1 MAERFG
7 MVFAVQLTK
16 ARIMTHTDKS
26 SVALVLG
33 SGGARGLAHI
43 GAIEALQ
50 QRGYQITSVSGCSM
64 GSIIAGMFCA
74 GKLEEAKEWFL
85 SIDRQRILQ
94 LTDFSITGNSL
105 VKGKRVIEA
114 LQEIVPDCKIESL
127 PIPLTLVASDLL
139 TTDEIIF
146 RSGSLFEAI
155 RASISIPLFFQPVQW
170 QGRLLVDGGILNPLP
185 LKHIQRTDG
194 DLLVAMNI
202 SGKDGLTIEHKSS
215 DLLRI
220 AQSLRQRHLPYTP
233 KVVQQLSDNVTQRL
247 TAIDR
252 ARRLSLQGTVN
263 YVTMLDRM
271 SDMQIQQN
279 TLLAL
284 QLTPPDIL
292 ATMPQYAFNT
302 FDFDKAEEI
311 IVMGKQLM
319 NEALDTFEQKTNS

>member
-1 MAERFG
+1 M
-7 MVFAVQLTK
+7 K
-16 ARIMTHTDKS
+16 

-43 GAIEALQ
+43 GAIEAIEE
-50 QRGYQITSVSGCSM
+50 RGYSIHSVSGCSM
-64 GSIIAGMFCA
+64 GSIIAGMYCA
-74 GKLEEAKEWFL
+74 GKLKEAKEWFM

-105 VKGKRVIEA
+105 VKGSKVIKA
-114 LQEIVPDCKIESL
+114 LQEIVPECRIESL

-139 TTDEIIF
+139 TTDEVVF
-146 RSGSLFEAI
+146 RSGSLFDAI

-185 LKHIQRTDG
+185 LKQIQRTEG
-194 DLLVAMNI
+194 DILVAMNI
-202 SGKDGLTIEHKSS
+202 SAKDGLTIAHKSS
-215 DLLRI
+215 DLLKI
-220 AQSLRQRHLPYTP
+220 ARTMQEQRLPSMP
-233 KVVQQLSDNVTQRL
+233 KPIRQLSENVTNKL
-247 TAIDR
+247 TAIER

-284 QLTPPDIL
+284 QITPPDVL
-292 ATMPQYAFNT
+292 ANMPQYQFGT
-302 FDFDKAEEI
+302 FDFD
-311 IVMGKQLM
+311 
-319 NEALDTFEQKTNS
+319 

>member
-1 MAERFG
+1 MS
-7 MVFAVQLTK
+7 QK
-16 ARIMTHTDKS
+16 

-43 GAIEALQ
+43 GAIEALEE
-50 QRGYQITSVSGCSM
+50 RGYHITSVAGCSM

-74 GKLEEAKEWFL
+74 GKLEQAKQWFL
-85 SIDRQRILQ
+85 SVDRQRILQ

-105 VKGKRVIEA
+105 VKGRKVIQA
-114 LQEIVPDCKIESL
+114 LQEIVPECRIESL
-127 PIPLTLVASDLL
+127 PVPLTLVASDLI
-139 TTDEIIF
+139 TTDEVIF
-146 RSGSLFEAI
+146 RTGSLFEAI

-185 LKHIQRTDG
+185 LKQIQRTEG

-202 SGKDGLTIEHKSS
+202 SGKDGLHIQHQSS
-215 DLLRI
+215 DLMRI
-220 AQSLRQRHLPYTP
+220 AQSLQERRLQHMP
-233 KVVQQLSDNVTQRL
+233 KPIRQLSENVTNRL

-252 ARRLSLQGTVN
+252 ARRISLQGTVN

-284 QLTPPDIL
+284 QLTPPDII
-292 ATMPQYAFNT
+292 ATMPQYQFNT
-302 FDFDKAEEI
+302 FDFDKAEAI
-311 IVMGKQLM
+311 INEGHRLM
-319 NEALDTFEQKTNS
+319 SEALDAYENQ